1 MVLPSESVIE
11 NSVGS
16 HWTGSCETLWME
28 KPRRNSGAPDVVTAT
43 SLKLKST
50 SWRTGS
56 AARLAAGD
64 AAAGGAVD
72 SFFAQPKTANSMT
85 TANMAAMYRFICV
98 TSQFSAFVSPHG
110 KTPEPNEATRDA

>member
-28 KPRRNSGAPDVVTAT
+28 KPRRNSGAPDVVTAM

-56 AARLAAGD
+56 VARVAAGD

-72 SFFAQPKTANSMT
+72 SFFAHPEAADSMAS
-85 TANMAAMYRFICV
+85 ANMAAMYRFICV
-98 TSQFSAFVSPHG
+98 TSLVGAFVFPHG
-110 KTPEPNEATRDA
+110 KTPEPNEAT